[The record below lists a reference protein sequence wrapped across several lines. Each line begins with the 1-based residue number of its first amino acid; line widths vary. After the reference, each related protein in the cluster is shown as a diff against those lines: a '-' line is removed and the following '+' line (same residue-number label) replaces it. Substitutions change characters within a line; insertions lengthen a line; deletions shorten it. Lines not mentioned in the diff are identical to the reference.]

1 MFKLSTTMVI
11 DFAGCWLVEIICK
24 ALFADLAPKPIVLRG
39 KERREKRRAEE
50 KVAAAAA
57 IAALTNGSADEKKTQ

>member
-50 KVAAAAA
+50 EKAAAAA
-57 IAALTNGSADEKKTQ
+57 AALAVTNGEEKKNQ

>member
-1 MFKLSTTMVI
+1 MVI

-39 KERREKRRAEE
+39 RERREKRRAEE
-50 KVAAAAA
+50 ERLAA
-57 IAALTNGSADEKKTQ
+57 IDAAQTAEEKKIQ